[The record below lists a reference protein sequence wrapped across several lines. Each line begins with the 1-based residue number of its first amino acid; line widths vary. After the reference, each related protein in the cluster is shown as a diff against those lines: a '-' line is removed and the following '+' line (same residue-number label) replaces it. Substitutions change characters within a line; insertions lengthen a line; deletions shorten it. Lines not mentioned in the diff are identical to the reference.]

1 MALRDAILATLLDGE
16 SSGYDLAKTFDG
28 SIANFWM
35 AAPQQLYRELERMEA
50 DGLVEA
56 RLVEQAKRP
65 NKRVFQLTP
74 AGVDALRAFA
84 AQEAKPSAIRDDL
97 LVQVQA
103 VDIVEPD
110 LVSGH
115 LVERLAIARE
125 RLQRFEQLRDRLLD
139 GREEDSFL
147 RAATRIG
154 PYLTLRRG
162 ITFERENIEWCAWA
176 IRVLDARGPACD

>member
-16 SSGYDLAKTFDG
+16 SSGYDLAKRFDG
-28 SIANFWM
+28 SVANFWM

-65 NKRVFQLTP
+65 NKRVFQLTA

-84 AQEAKPSAIRDDL
+84 SQEAKPSAIRDDL
-97 LVQVQA
+97 LVQVQT
-103 VDIVEPD
+103 VDIAEPD

-115 LVERLAIARE
+115 LAERLAIARE
-125 RLQRFEQLRDRLLD
+125 KLQRFEQLRERMLD
-139 GREEDSFL
+139 GRDQDSFL
-147 RAATRIG
+147 HTAPRIG
-154 PYLTLRRG
+154 PYLTLSRG
-162 ITFERENIEWCAWA
+162 ITFERENIDWYEWA
-176 IRVLDARGPACD
+176 IGVVGTRASAKS

>member
-74 AGVDALRAFA
+74 WGSMLCAFA
-84 AQEAKPSAIRDDL
+84 AREAAVCHRDDL

-139 GREEDSFL
+139 GPQDRLHSFL
-147 RAATRIG
+147 REHRTATR
-154 PYLTLRRG
+154 
-162 ITFERENIEWCAWA
+162 
-176 IRVLDARGPACD
+176 ARSALI